1 MLANRDVADLRDGS
15 GAEVSRAAKRRTL
28 LQAALA
34 LPAAAVLT
42 RRAFGQAFPARPLR
56 FIVPFAA
63 GGPTDVMTRAV
74 ATTLSAQLNQQ
85 VIVENRPGAGGN
97 VAAAYVAGAPADGTT
112 MLVAGQAILAIN
124 KPLFGKLAY
133 DPETDFAWIGMLGS
147 LPNVLVTNVEAVPA
161 KDMKEFLDLA
171 RASPGKISYGS
182 NGVGSLSHLK
192 TEVMANVAG
201 VKFLHVPYQGA
212 APQRTD
218 LLSGR
223 IGFTQIGA
231 STAVPLL
238 RGQEGKLRALA
249 VSTAKRSPALPD
261 VPTLMESGFPMLDV
275 PVWFAAVAHAATP
288 APVLAALRTALATA
302 TSDAAFKAEMA
313 KQLGT
318 AEQVSVEAA
327 EAMLARERKIW
338 AEAVRSTGATAS

>member
-1 MLANRDVADLRDGS
+1 MIEDRHHRPARRALLRY
-15 GAEVSRAAKRRTL
+15 
-28 LQAALA
+28 ALA
-34 LPAAAVLT
+34 MPAAVLASRT
-42 RRAFGQAFPARPLR
+42 GLAQSFPAKPLR

-63 GGPTDVMTRAV
+63 GGPTDTMTRAM
-74 ATTLSAQLNQQ
+74 ASTLSARINQQ

-97 VAAAYVAGAPADGTT
+97 VAAAYVASAPADGYTL
-112 MLVAGQAILAIN
+112 LVAGQAILAIN
-124 KPLFGKLAY
+124 KPLFGKLGY
-133 DPETDFAWIGMLGS
+133 DPEKDFAWIGMLGS
-147 LPNVLVTNVEAVPA
+147 LPNVLVTNVEAAPA
-161 KDMKEFLDLA
+161 KNMKEFLDLA
-171 RASPGKISYGS
+171 RANPGKISYGS

-249 VSTAKRSPALPD
+249 VSTARRSPALPE
-261 VPTLMESGFPMLDV
+261 VPTLVESGFPTLDV

-288 APVLAALRTALATA
+288 APVLASLRAALATA
-302 TSDAAFKAEMA
+302 TTDASFKAEMD

-318 AEQVSVEAA
+318 AEQVTVEAA

-338 AEAVRSTGATAS
+338 AEAVRTTGATAS